1 MWLFLVG
8 GFGDGWDEGELGYRS
23 DQSSGRVVCRSSRR
37 SFRAASVITV
47 QQVWCYSVAF
57 RLCWDPNCLS
67 LTLGPCSQ
75 AFWRL
80 PTDLIVRTRAVW
92 AKHSS
97 SHVLINELLA
107 SGSKLAWGVAHEGS
121 SVGWSVAIESCKLKG
136 HCWQDARCSLNAS
149 PGLVFVFFCKRHRKL
164 DANSNK

>member
-8 GFGDGWDEGELGYRS
+8 GLVTGDMRGSW
-23 DQSSGRVVCRSSRR
+23 
-37 SFRAASVITV
+37 VIDLIGLH
-47 QQVWCYSVAF
+47 QAEFSVATHGEASEQPQWLQSNGF
-57 RLCWDPNCLS
+57 DVTLLLSDCLS

-97 SHVLINELLA
+97 SHVLINELLS
-107 SGSKLAWGVAHEGS
+107 SGSKLAWGVAH
-121 SVGWSVAIESCKLKG
+121 SVGWSVATGSCKLKG
-136 HCWQDARCSLNAS
+136 ECWQDARCSLNAS
-149 PGLVFVFFCKRHRKL
+149 PGLVFVFFCKRHSKL
-164 DANSNK
+164 DANS